1 LLKSRKRDWAVKYV
15 PRELAAD
22 VEVTGVDVI
31 ARAATLHA
39 LLKDKTSPGE
49 TAMIEIKIS

>member
-1 LLKSRKRDWAVKYV
+1 
-15 PRELAAD
+15 
-22 VEVTGVDVI
+22 VTGVDVI
-31 ARAATLHA
+31 ARAATLHS

>member
-1 LLKSRKRDWAVKYV
+1 
-15 PRELAAD
+15 LAAD

-49 TAMIEIKIS
+49 KAMIEIKIS